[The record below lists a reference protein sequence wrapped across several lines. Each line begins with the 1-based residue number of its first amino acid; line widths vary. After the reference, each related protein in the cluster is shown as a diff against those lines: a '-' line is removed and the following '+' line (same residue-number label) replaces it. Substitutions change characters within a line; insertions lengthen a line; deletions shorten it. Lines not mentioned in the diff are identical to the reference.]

1 MGGSDDQCT
10 LGVDGPGVGLSGEC
24 AWDRVV
30 GRRGASRI
38 ELGGVEGGESG
49 SAAAGVGKRR
59 TALVAVSKG
68 VKSVSVRRGEFGG
81 VDEKGQSGH
90 LSQYCRPSKNP
101 AASSDLKLQTQ
112 DAGRARVSGGPFLS
126 SNIFPVPTDGR
137 GFRVF

>member
-49 SAAAGVGKRR
+49 SDAAGVGRR
-59 TALVAVSKG
+59 AALVAVSNG
-68 VKSVSVRRGEFGG
+68 VVSASVRRGEFGG
-81 VDEKGQSGH
+81 VEEKGQSGH

-101 AASSDLKLQTQ
+101 EVSSDLKLQTQ

-126 SNIFPVPTDGR
+126 GSILPAPTDFR
-137 GFRVF
+137 DFRVI